1 MAWYSVNLKLD
12 DKTKYKVQ
20 LFKHTLALE
29 NPPNVS
35 MRSCQQN
42 SSSFGVMSYKV
53 CITQYPKLNIFCKYM
68 INIY

>member
-29 NPPNVS
+29 KSPECFNEIMP
-35 MRSCQQN
+35 
-42 SSSFGVMSYKV
+42 SFGVMPYKV